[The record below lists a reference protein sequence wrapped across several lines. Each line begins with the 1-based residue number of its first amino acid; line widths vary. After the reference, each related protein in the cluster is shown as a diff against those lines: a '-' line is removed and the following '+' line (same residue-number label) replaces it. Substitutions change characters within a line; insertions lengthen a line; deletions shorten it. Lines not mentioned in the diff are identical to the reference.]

1 MITHPPAQASDE
13 PMRADFE
20 AWMISEAQRQHP
32 VEPLTEKEKA
42 YVLRRNVWDKESYE
56 GHDGA
61 WQSWKAAYAL
71 YATPRATADV
81 ERVMMDCLIALSI
94 GYVQTNEEGDE
105 VCADCDVDHV
115 GPDHSPG
122 CLVLR
127 ARAARAQIATLK
139 P

>member
-1 MITHPPAQASDE
+1 MTHQSPPAQASDE

-81 ERVMMDCLIALSI
+81 EQID
-94 GYVQTNEEGDE
+94 GDM
-105 VCADCDVDHV
+105 
-115 GPDHSPG
+115 
-122 CLVLR
+122 LVLKLR
-127 ARAARAQIATLK
+127 EAGIVNGRGASWLLNGDSMPFNLEGLLNVIRIAVSK
-139 P
+139 

>member
-1 MITHPPAQASDE
+1 MTSPIPPAQASDE

-32 VEPLTEKEKA
+32 VEPLTEKEKE

-71 YATPRATADV
+71 YATPRATAD
-81 ERVMMDCLIALSI
+81 M
-94 GYVQTNEEGDE
+94 EGD
-105 VCADCDVDHV
+105 AGRLDWLMANNS
-115 GPDHSPG
+115 GF
-122 CLVLR
+122 CLQIKGTEKFGWFIYHPISDTSSKYFASYR
-127 ARAARAQIATLK
+127 EAIDAAMALK
-139 P
+139 